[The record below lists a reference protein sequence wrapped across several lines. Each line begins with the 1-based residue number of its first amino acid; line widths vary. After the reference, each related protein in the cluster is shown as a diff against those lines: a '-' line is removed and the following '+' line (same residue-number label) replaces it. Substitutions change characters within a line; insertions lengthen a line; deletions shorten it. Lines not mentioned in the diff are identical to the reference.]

1 MKFFFIGLKV
11 RVFVIMNKIVKYMIN
26 IKIKK
31 NDFIIIFIFI
41 SNFIIIFN
49 SVIYFKIVGNFGLF
63 LGGMVNI
70 FDMR

>member
-1 MKFFFIGLKV
+1 M
-11 RVFVIMNKIVKYMIN
+11 
-26 IKIKK
+26 
-31 NDFIIIFIFI
+31 IFIFI